1 MSDAIVLLHGSANGS
16 YSWGQV
22 RRALASQ
29 GAKVLAP
36 DMLGYG
42 GAPAPSETW
51 TLLEEVEH
59 LRRSID
65 QLHDGRIH
73 LVAHS
78 LGTLFALHLRLALG
92 ERVTRMTLLDP
103 VVVSVLR
110 ETGEADGYAEMEAQY
125 ERFMGLVGDPTA
137 AARGFVDHWSGAGA
151 WERIGDKARATITA
165 LVPKVRL
172 EMIATR
178 SDTTALSALAASPP
192 PTTLVVGERTRVAP
206 RAVARQLAQAFRAAA
221 TVVVPGAGHML
232 PLTHAAAVA
241 EAVCCVLDRP
251 TRESAP

>member
-22 RRALASQ
+22 RRALASHR
-29 GAKVLAP
+29 AKVLAP

-42 GAPAPSETW
+42 GAPPPSETW

-65 QLHDGRIH
+65 QLHDGKIH

-78 LGTLFALHLRLALG
+78 LGSLFALHLRLTLG

-110 ETGEADGYAEMEAQY
+110 EAGEVDGYAEMEAQY
-125 ERFMGLVGDPTA
+125 QRFMSLVGDPTA
-137 AARGFVDHWSGAGA
+137 AARAFVDHWSGAGA

-165 LVPKVRL
+165 LVPKLRL

-178 SDTTALSALAASPP
+178 SDTTALNSLAASPP
-192 PTTLVVGERTRVAP
+192 PTILVVGERTRVAP
-206 RAVARQLAQAFRAAA
+206 RAVARQLAQSLRAAA

-251 TRESAP
+251 AWDSAP